1 MSPNKNRRPRRGM
14 LDYHA
19 AVAMPPIVK
28 CAVLEKKGRRGIL
41 RRNRVRRR
49 KESKRKSGK

>member
-1 MSPNKNRRPRRGM
+1 M
-14 LDYHA
+14 DYHA

-28 CAVLEKKGRRGIL
+28 CAVLEKKGRRGIS
-41 RRNRVRRR
+41 RRNKVRRK